1 MILHTDTIMPPIRRS
16 GRPKGKLTKSCL
28 ICQSKSIA
36 STALFCKSCQ
46 SFEIKIMS
54 GRVDISSQNSTI
66 NKCVKSSSTRNSWS
80 ENCQNLELRKC
91 DYCRYKKI
99 LSLNKSDFDDI
110 KNSVEKKEFL
120 IDEDEIFNGPY
131 MKRSSSA
138 PIVNPNVELEDSTI
152 MALNL
157 VEHNDLMNRKRNLSN
172 QSKSKET
179 NSHIESSFTIETI
192 LRVDKEP
199 TVRVVNKL
207 KSDQKDH
214 PNSAIPESK
223 KFDMKSYKLK
233 QSLSQKL
240 SSSGTISTNSFNSTT
255 TTNNERNP
263 ETSNSKRTRDW
274 VNNVAADGGQDNS
287 DEALST
293 DRDTGIYW
301 VVVDR

>member
-1 MILHTDTIMPPIRRS
+1 
-16 GRPKGKLTKSCL
+16 
-28 ICQSKSIA
+28 
-36 STALFCKSCQ
+36 
-46 SFEIKIMS
+46 
-54 GRVDISSQNSTI
+54 
-66 NKCVKSSSTRNSWS
+66 
-80 ENCQNLELRKC
+80 
-91 DYCRYKKI
+91 
-99 LSLNKSDFDDI
+99 LNKSDFDDI

-199 TVRVVNKL
+199 SVCVVNKL
-207 KSDQKDH
+207 KSDH

-293 DRDTGIYW
+293 DRDTGIYSFDDNNSFLECPCKKRCLTKLRNTSNTSNLTNTSTQASIINKEVETQTESAPTKPDNLISFSGGSDQEFVKYFW
-301 VVVDR
+301 RKVNLVMKEDEVQKYWDIVMR